1 SVAYSERQAL
11 EEGSGTGRWANGLS
25 NGGFHPDSPFAAA
38 RAADVFHPRFP
49 RYTLMEHDQ
58 KRTGVTAS
66 LQFKPNDRSELS
78 LDALYSKIDAT
89 REEKYIEAISFSRG
103 NANPDPATNPLTGKP
118 HTIVRD
124 GVIDDRGAL
133 VYG

>member
-1 SVAYSERQAL
+1 
-11 EEGSGTGRWANGLS
+11 GTGRWANGPS
-25 NGGFHPDSPFAAA
+25 NGGFSAASPFAAA
-38 RAADVFHPRFP
+38 RAADVYHPRFP

-66 LQFKPNDRSELS
+66 FQFKPSDRTQFA
-78 LDALYSKIDAT
+78 LDAMYSKIDAT
-89 REEKYIEAISFSRG
+89 RDEKYIEAISFSR
-103 NANPDPATNPLTGKP
+103 NVANPDPATNPLSGKP

-124 GVIDDRGAL
+124 GVIQNGAL